1 MGVKALRAFGY
12 VWLVLAGLL
21 ILVGI
26 VGVWMKEGFG
36 GVQTLLSPF
45 NIANWFVTVL
55 TLAPGIAALMW
66 ADKIEARRRLRP

>member
-1 MGVKALRAFGY
+1 MGVKALRVFGY

-26 VGVWMKEGFG
+26 FGVWLKDGFG

-45 NIANWFVTVL
+45 NITNWFVTVL

-66 ADKIEARRRLRP
+66 ADKIQARRRVQP